1 MHIPPDPHGLG
12 SRCPAWYYCTFFLI
26 FCFIVL
32 TCSFSFL
39 QSAYAATTDVSGP
52 PTISWDASMI
62 YAGQNNNLPWGP
74 VGERATVHGN
84 GFPISKSKLTL
95 VLVRG
100 DSNANRFLCS
110 QTGVSV
116 ASVTA
121 NSLGKFTA
129 SFLWP
134 AAAGSVEQ
142 RYSICAQNAARLA
155 VSTQDSGPFTVLSGF
170 PPVIQLST
178 SQVAAGN
185 SVTVTGRNW
194 VPPQP
199 VTIVIGRC
207 GNCVGS
213 PSNTFVTSTVI
224 SSGLNTG
231 TFSAVLLIPSSFPSN
246 TYTVDAYAHMDTS
259 TQVALLDLVGIM
271 QNNLPPLTVTA
282 APVITPVAS
291 PTVSPTAIPTN
302 TATATS
308 TVVATQTVTN
318 ANTGST
324 LPNANAS
331 DANHFPLFLVLG
343 ALLPLAVTLL
353 GLVVYVVRQ
362 RRKGALLSNRA
373 QPSHVLSQYGVPSQG
388 PYGFQSSPGSYA
400 NMPNQFVPEPTWPQN
415 YPNEMQQPTA
425 PLSAASAVTVQ
436 DFANEVTVSTVPSY
450 GSTCF
455 KCGMPLGPA
464 SQFCGNCGTH
474 NDEFFS

>member
-1 MHIPPDPHGLG
+1 MHIPPGPHGFG
-12 SRCPAWYYCTFFLI
+12 SRCPVWYYCVFFLI
-26 FCFIVL
+26 SYVIAIIYVF
-32 TCSFSFL
+32 FL
-39 QSAYAATTDVSGP
+39 FQPAYAVVTDVSSS
-52 PTISWDASMI
+52 PTIGWDASMI

-84 GFPISKSKLTL
+84 GFPISNSKLTL

-100 DSNANRFLCS
+100 DSNANKLLCS

-134 AAAGSVEQ
+134 AAAGSVGQ
-142 RYSICAQNAARLA
+142 KYSICAQNTAHLA

-178 SQVAAGN
+178 SQVAAGD

-194 VPPQP
+194 VPAQP
-199 VTIVIGRC
+199 VTIVVGRC

-213 PSNTFVTSTVI
+213 PSSTFVTSTVI

-231 TFSAVLLIPSSFPSN
+231 TFSAVLLIPSSFPPN
-246 TYTVDAYAHMDTS
+246 TYTVDAYAHMNTS
-259 TQVALLDLVGIM
+259 THVALLDLVSIM
-271 QNNLPPLTVTA
+271 QNHLPSLTITA
-282 APVITPVAS
+282 TPVITPVTS
-291 PTVSPTAIPTN
+291 PTITPTVTPTD

-308 TVVATQTVTN
+308 TASTTGATN

-324 LPNANAS
+324 PPNANS
-331 DANHFPLFLVLG
+331 SGTNFPLFLILG

-353 GLVVYVVRQ
+353 GLLVYVVRQ
-362 RRKGALLSNRA
+362 RRKGMSLSNSG
-373 QPSHVLSQYGVPSQG
+373 QSSHVLSQYGVPSQVAYGLQSPPG
-388 PYGFQSSPGSYA
+388 PYA
-400 NMPNQFVPEPTWPQN
+400 NMSNQFAPEPTWPQN
-415 YPNEMQQPTA
+415 YPNEMQQPTL
-425 PLSAASAVTVQ
+425 PLSTASAVTVQ
-436 DFANEVTVSTVPSY
+436 DFANEITVRTVPSY

-455 KCGMPLGPA
+455 KCGTPLAPA

-474 NDEFFS
+474 NDEFFT